1 MLEKFVLRR
10 CFSSKPST
18 MRAWVSENGSGIE
31 LKEVAV
37 PVINKPGQVLLK
49 VKAASVNPIDVDMS
63 QGYGREFLGTWKKF
77 ATCDVQASRFPLI
90 PGRDCTGVVEAVGG
104 DVHNLA
110 PGDEVMAVVPVI
122 QPGTHAEFVV
132 TDSKLCSKKPSNLN
146 FEEAAALPYVAST
159 AFSAFSVAR
168 VNQRNAKTR
177 RVLIHGGSGGV
188 GSMAIQLLRAWGC
201 EKIVTTCG
209 KDSFEMVEKLGAIP
223 IDYAS
228 EQATQE
234 LIEHAPF
241 EVIFDTV
248 DSPLAKWSDNVMGVW
263 RNCIHVS
270 IVSPLM
276 REMDKNGV
284 PLGLATTAIKHFERA
299 FQSHLRGR
307 WFSYAFFMPSSDL
320 MGQLSRFAEDGKIVP
335 IVERVMQFEELE
347 KAYEKVSQLQGRG
360 KTVIKLN

>member
-1 MLEKFVLRR
+1 MLQKFILRR
-10 CFSSKPST
+10 CFSSKPTT

-31 LKEVAV
+31 LKEVPV
-37 PVINKPGQVLLK
+37 PVINKPGQVLLR

-63 QGYGREFLGTWKKF
+63 QGYGKEFLGTWKKL
-77 ATCDVQASRFPLI
+77 ATCDPQSSRFPLI
-90 PGRDCTGVVEAVGG
+90 PGRDCAAVVEAVGG

-122 QPGTHAEFVV
+122 YNGTHAEFVI
-132 TDSKLCSKKPSNLN
+132 TDSKLCSKKPDNLN
-146 FEEAAALPYVAST
+146 FEQAAALPYVAST

-168 VNQRNAKTR
+168 LNHRNAKNQ

-188 GSMAIQLLRAWGC
+188 GSMAIQLLKAWEC
-201 EKIVTTCG
+201 EKIVTTCA
-209 KDSFEMVEKLGAIP
+209 KDSFDLVTKLGAIP
-223 IDYAS
+223 VDYAS
-228 EQATQE
+228 EDATKK

-241 EVIFDTV
+241 EVILDTV

-263 RNCIHVS
+263 RNCVHVS

-284 PLGLATTAIKHFERA
+284 PLGLASTALKHFERA

-320 MGQLSRFAEDGKIVP
+320 MAQLSRFAEDGKIVP
-335 IVERVMQFEELE
+335 VVEQVMRFEELE
-347 KAYEKVSQLQGRG
+347 KAYEKVSQLNGRG
-360 KTVIKLN
+360 KTVVKLE

>member
-1 MLEKFVLRR
+1 MLQKLILRR
-10 CFSSKPST
+10 CFSTKPST
-18 MRAWVSENGSGIE
+18 MRAWVSENGAGVE

-63 QGYGREFLGTWKKF
+63 QGYGREFLGTWKKL
-77 ATCDVQASRFPLI
+77 AACDPQASRFPLI
-90 PGRDCTGVVEAVGG
+90 PGRDCTAVIEAVGG

-132 TDSKLCSKKPSNLN
+132 TDSKLCSKKPENLN
-146 FEEAAALPYVAST
+146 FDQAAALPYVAST
-159 AFSAFSVAR
+159 AYSAFSVAR
-168 VNQRNAKTR
+168 VNQRNAKHQ

-188 GSMAIQLLRAWGC
+188 GSMAIQLLKAWGC
-201 EKIVTTCG
+201 EKIVSTCG
-209 KDSFEMVEKLGAIP
+209 KDSFDLVTKLGAIP

-228 EQATQE
+228 ETATQQ

-241 EVIFDTV
+241 EVILDTV

-263 RNCIHVS
+263 RNCVHVS

-284 PLGLATTAIKHFERA
+284 PLGLASTAVKHFERA

-307 WFSYAFFMPSSDL
+307 WFSYAFFMPNSDL
-320 MGQLSRFAEDGKIVP
+320 MAQLSRFAEDKKIVP
-335 IVERVMQFEELE
+335 IVEQVMRFEELE
-347 KAYEKVSQLQGRG
+347 KAYEKVSQLNGRG
-360 KTVIKLN
+360 KTIIKFD